1 MIESACA
8 HRFSP
13 IDASMRLISILH
25 YFDCCST
32 KNEFF
37 SIKCLYFF
45 GILKIIIY
53 FCGRMLDDKIVLL

>member
-45 GILKIIIY
+45 WNFENHYLFLRTNVG
-53 FCGRMLDDKIVLL
+53 